1 MTCASCALR
10 VEKSLKKTP
19 GVTDAA
25 VNLAT
30 ARATVTLDPSQAL
43 TDAYLQTLVQRVEA
57 TGYTATPLIEAAPAP
72 AQTEITT
79 DLTTDLT
86 ITGMTCAS
94 CVRRVEKALSKT
106 PGVSAANVNLATER
120 ATVTLEPQTANVSDL
135 IAAVERAG
143 YGAAE
148 TQTGADWVD
157 DEADL
162 DVVLAAPDAETL
174 RRQADLQER
183 QRKLLIGVA
192 LTIPIV
198 LLSMFFMN
206 RFPGENLLLLA
217 LTAPVW
223 GYVGYEFHRTARRV
237 VRHFGANMDVLISLG
252 STAAFLMSV
261 VATFWPQVVSA
272 VTFYDTT
279 ALIITLI
286 YLGKYLEARA
296 KGQASDAIR
305 KLAQLRPT
313 VAHVLRDGREVDI
326 PVQRLRVSDEFI
338 VRPGEK
344 IPTDGVVVDGASA
357 VDEAL
362 LTGESLPVEKTTGDG
377 VIGATINGT
386 GALRVRATSVG
397 SDTLLAGIIRLVEQA
412 QGSKAPIQR
421 LADTIAGVFV
431 PAVLGIA
438 ALTFVGWTLVG
449 ALGWHPPIAGME
461 GLVDLAA
468 KPWVTALVA
477 AIAVLVV
484 ACPCA
489 LGLAT
494 PTAIMVGSG
503 QGAELGILIKGGE
516 SLERLEKV
524 NAVLLDKTGTITE
537 GKPALTDVVVAAG
550 ARLTEADLLRQAAGA
565 EQFSEHPLARA
576 IVSGAAEQDIALPQA
591 TTFAAIPGGGVQ
603 ALVDGALTLVGTRAL
618 LQQQHVAAHDLAT
631 MEEAAQALEA
641 AGKTVMFVARADALI
656 GMLGVADTV
665 KADSAAA
672 IADLQAQGVSVW
684 MITGDNARVAER
696 IAAEVGIPAQQA
708 LAEARPEDKAAHVER
723 VRALLT
729 ADNPSAK
736 PVVAFAGDG
745 VNDAPALASADV
757 SIAMGAG
764 SDIAM
769 ETADLTLV
777 KGNLHSIS
785 TAIAL
790 SRATMRTIRQ
800 NLFWAFAY
808 NTILIPLAV
817 ASPAIPWLRDS
828 APIFAAAA
836 MALSSVTVVTNS
848 LRLRRFSGSVTGV
861 KR

>member
-1 MTCASCALR
+1 
-10 VEKSLKKTP
+10 
-19 GVTDAA
+19 
-25 VNLAT
+25 
-30 ARATVTLDPSQAL
+30 
-43 TDAYLQTLVQRVEA
+43 
-57 TGYTATPLIEAAPAP
+57 
-72 AQTEITT
+72 
-79 DLTTDLT
+79 
-86 ITGMTCAS
+86 MTCAS

-106 PGVSAANVNLATER
+106 AGVSTANVNLATEH
-120 ATVTLEPQTANVSDL
+120 ATVTYDPDTASISDL
-135 IAAVERAG
+135 IGAVERAG
-143 YGAAE
+143 YGASETHSEAE
-148 TQTGADWVD
+148 WTEDEVD
-157 DEADL
+157 GDL
-162 DVVLAAPDAETL
+162 LIAAPDADTL
-174 RRQADLQER
+174 RRQADLKER

-223 GYVGYEFHRTARRV
+223 GYVGYEFHRTAWRV
-237 VRHFGANMDVLISLG
+237 VRHFGANMDVLVSLG
-252 STAAFLMSV
+252 STAAFLMSI
-261 VATFWPQVVSA
+261 VATFWPQVVGG

-313 VAHVLRDGREVDI
+313 VAHVLRGGREVDI
-326 PVQRLRVSDEFI
+326 PVQRLRVGDMFI

-344 IPTDGVVVDGASA
+344 IPTDGVVLDGTSA

-362 LTGESLPVEKTTGDG
+362 LTGESLPVEKSSGDD

-438 ALTFVGWTLVG
+438 ALTFVGWTLAG
-449 ALGWHPPIAGME
+449 ALGWHPPIAGMD

-537 GKPALTDVVVAAG
+537 GKPALTDVVVAADAG
-550 ARLTEADLLRQAAGA
+550 LTETDLLRLAAGA
-565 EQFSEHPLARA
+565 EQYSEHPLARA
-576 IVSGAAEQDIALPQA
+576 IVTGATEKGIQLPPS
-591 TTFAAIPGGGVQ
+591 TDFAAIPGGGVQ
-603 ALVDGALTLVGTRAL
+603 ATIDGQTILLGTRQL
-618 LQQQHVAAHDLAT
+618 LRNQTVAEAGFTQL
-631 MEEAAQALEA
+631 EEAAQSLEA
-641 AGKTVMFVARADALI
+641 AGKTVMFVARGGVLVGLI
-656 GMLGVADTV
+656 GVADTL
-665 KADSAAA
+665 KADSATAV
-672 IADLQAQGVSVW
+672 ADLQAQGVSVW
-684 MITGDNARVAER
+684 MITGDNARVAEQ
-696 IAAEVGIPAQQA
+696 IAVEVGIPAHQV
-708 LAEARPEDKAAHVER
+708 LAEARPEDKAAQVER
-723 VRALLT
+723 VRVLLT
-729 ADNPSAK
+729 AEHPSTK
-736 PVVAFAGDG
+736 SVIAFAGDG

-769 ETADLTLV
+769 ETADVTLV

-817 ASPAIPWLRDS
+817 ASPAIPWLRES

-848 LRLRRFSGSVTGV
+848 LRLRRFAGTVTG
-861 KR
+861 KGR